1 MFREGEILPLWMDHT
16 TANEDEVLRL
26 AHLGV
31 DLSTVKQPADVQAV
45 LGDHLYTR
53 YIDM

>member
-1 MFREGEILPLWMDHT
+1 MLFREGEILPLWMDHT
-16 TANEDEVLRL
+16 TATGDEVLRL

-31 DLSTVKQPADVQAV
+31 DLSAVQQPAIQAD

-53 YIDM
+53 YIDI

>member
-1 MFREGEILPLWMDHT
+1 MLFREGEILPLWMDHT

-31 DLSTVKQPADVQAV
+31 DLSAVQQPAIQAD

-53 YIDM
+53 YIDI